1 MTNKLLYSISI
12 LLLIVIVAMLIVRTD
27 SHLTFLGRV
36 GASVMIILAWDI
48 VKTMWRRFNE

>member
-1 MTNKLLYSISI
+1 MTNKLLYSIAI

-27 SHLTFLGRV
+27 AHTFLGRV

-48 VKTMWRRFNE
+48 IKTQWKRFNE